1 MEKCDGGETMELACI
16 DDFRN
21 GVTAIFCPTKEDARV
36 LIGILGAYGIGA
48 FELIDNMY
56 CYNYGVTVSVRC
68 ELNEV
73 RIATIDGP
81 RDRDWH
87 VVHGY
92 TKNVV
97 DLQDALVCDISLGS
111 IADFV

>member
-1 MEKCDGGETMELACI
+1 MELTCMK
-16 DDFRN
+16 DFRY
-21 GVTAIFCPTKEDARV
+21 GVTAIYCPTKEDARV
-36 LIGILGAYGIGA
+36 LIKILGACGIGA
-48 FELIDNMY
+48 FQLIDHMSYYDN
-56 CYNYGVTVSVRC
+56 GRTVSVRC
-68 ELNEV
+68 ERNAV
-73 RIATIDGP
+73 RIATIDDP

-97 DLQDALVCDISLGS
+97 DLQDALACDISLGS

>member
-1 MEKCDGGETMELACI
+1 MELTCMK
-16 DDFRN
+16 DFRC
-21 GVTAIFCPTKEDARV
+21 GVTAIYCPTKEDARV
-36 LIGILGAYGIGA
+36 LIEILGACGIGA
-48 FELIDNMY
+48 ALLIDLM
-56 CYNYGVTVSVRC
+56 CSYNYGGTLSVRC
-68 ELNEV
+68 ERNAV
-73 RIATIDGP
+73 RVARIDDP

>member
-1 MEKCDGGETMELACI
+1 MELTCMK
-16 DDFRN
+16 DFRC
-21 GVTAIFCPTKEDARV
+21 GVTAIYCPTKEDARV
-36 LIGILGAYGIGA
+36 LIEILGACGIGA
-48 FELIDNMY
+48 AQLIDLMY
-56 CYNYGVTVSVRC
+56 CYNYGMTVSVRC
-68 ELNEV
+68 ERNEV
-73 RIATIDGP
+73 RTATIDGP

-87 VVHGY
+87 VIHGY